1 MIPSSC
7 PPSPRTVAWMR
18 CTAPVSAEIPFPTG
32 PYWDRHREAQR
43 GRVQP
48 CGAPLRSD
56 GSACTSPAR
65 HPGPAGKIQL
75 YATATNTRR
84 NLDAMHRQGC
94 RVLMGPDQLSRW
106 STDTPPLAW
115 ALDNG
120 AYGCWKAGKPFDAEA
135 FAATVARW
143 GDGADWIVAPDIV
156 AGGSTSLA
164 LSLAWLP
171 RLLPIAPVLIAVQ
184 DGMEPAD
191 VAPPPLRPGGNF
203 RRRFHR
209 MEVALASELGC
220 AGCACGM
227 PTACRESQQREGDPA
242 VRLAGSGELRR
253 HQPQSVLHQ
262 CGAVWG
268 GHQGSGADPPS
279 VDLPAATMLA
289 GGLNE
294 QDRQRRRRDSPE
306 PIAAGVLR
314 TRRRVYPS
322 CRWEERRFSLCML
335 RTYAAGNK
343 PSASDLPGWRAD

>member
-32 PYWDRHREAQR
+32 NYWDRHREAQR

-106 STDTPPLAW
+106 PADPPPLAW

-120 AYGCWKAGKPFDAEA
+120 AYGCWKAGRPFDAEA

-156 AGGSTSLA
+156 AGGLASLD

-191 VAPPPLRPGGNF
+191 VAPHLSGRVGIFVGGSTEWKWRSLPSWAALAARVACRLHVGRVNSAKAIRLCASLGVASCDGTSLSRYSINAERLGAATRAPVQIPLR
-203 RRRFHR
+203 
-209 MEVALASELGC
+209 
-220 AGCACGM
+220 
-227 PTACRESQQREGDPA
+227 
-242 VRLAGSGELRR
+242 
-253 HQPQSVLHQ
+253 
-262 CGAVWG
+262 
-268 GHQGSGADPPS
+268 
-279 VDLPAATMLA
+279 
-289 GGLNE
+289 
-294 QDRQRRRRDSPE
+294 
-306 PIAAGVLR
+306 
-314 TRRRVYPS
+314 
-322 CRWEERRFSLCML
+322 
-335 RTYAAGNK
+335 
-343 PSASDLPGWRAD
+343 

>member
-1 MIPSSC
+1 
-7 PPSPRTVAWMR
+7 MR
-18 CTAPVSAEIPFPTG
+18 CTAPVSAEILFPTG

-43 GRVQP
+43 GRMQP

-106 STDTPPLAW
+106 PADPPPLAW

-120 AYGCWKAGKPFDAEA
+120 AYGCWKAGRPFDADA
-135 FAATVARW
+135 FTATVARW

-156 AGGSTSLA
+156 AGGSASLA

-191 VAPPPLRPGGNF
+191 VAPHLSGGVGIFVGGSTEWKWRSLPSWAALAARVACRLHVGRVNSARAIRLCASLGVASCDGTSLSRYSINAERLGAATRAPVQIPLR
-203 RRRFHR
+203 
-209 MEVALASELGC
+209 
-220 AGCACGM
+220 
-227 PTACRESQQREGDPA
+227 
-242 VRLAGSGELRR
+242 
-253 HQPQSVLHQ
+253 
-262 CGAVWG
+262 
-268 GHQGSGADPPS
+268 
-279 VDLPAATMLA
+279 
-289 GGLNE
+289 
-294 QDRQRRRRDSPE
+294 
-306 PIAAGVLR
+306 
-314 TRRRVYPS
+314 
-322 CRWEERRFSLCML
+322 
-335 RTYAAGNK
+335 
-343 PSASDLPGWRAD
+343 